1 MVPTF
6 KKKLVLN
13 KETVV
18 NLDNG
23 EMKLAKGGTELLSN
37 CNDCFTIDTRCDV
50 CTIYCT
56 VGTLCRPCTHLC

>member
-1 MVPTF
+1 MIPTF

-23 EMKLAKGGTELLSN
+23 EMKLAKGGSELLSN
-37 CNDCFTIDTRCDV
+37 CNDCFTMDTV
-50 CTIYCT
+50 CTTICT
-56 VGTLCRPCTHLC
+56 AGTLCRPCTHRC